1 MSCDLEVIETALDRL
16 RDGETLAEIAESLG
30 LKRPTLHSWLHATK
44 ELSDAYARARE
55 AGLHSRAE
63 RLVAKASTPLPVLAS
78 GGIDPAAVSQL
89 KLEIDTEKWTL
100 SKLVPHV
107 YGDKQQIEHSGQVS
121 IAEALREAKEK
132 RRDEG

>member
-1 MSCDLEVIETALDRL
+1 M
-16 RDGETLAEIAESLG
+16 
-30 LKRPTLHSWLHATK
+30 
-44 ELSDAYARARE
+44 
-55 AGLHSRAE
+55 
-63 RLVAKASTPLPVLAS
+63 VAKASTPLPVLAS